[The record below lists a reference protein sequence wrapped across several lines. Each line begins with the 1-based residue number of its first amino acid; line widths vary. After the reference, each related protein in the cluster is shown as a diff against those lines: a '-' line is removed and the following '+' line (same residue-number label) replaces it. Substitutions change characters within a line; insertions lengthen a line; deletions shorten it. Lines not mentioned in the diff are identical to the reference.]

1 LFLFLSSVQGG
12 GDMLNEHDLIQ
23 HCLSQTGAVEEFPF
37 GPDARVYKVMN
48 KMFALIPVGEPVRI
62 SLKCD
67 PTLARILRDTYPAVQ
82 PGYHL
87 NKRHWNTVLVD
98 GTISDQEVRE
108 MIDNSYD
115 LVVGKLSRKE
125 RETLAG
131 MGK

>member
-1 LFLFLSSVQGG
+1 
-12 GDMLNEHDLIQ
+12 MLNEHDLIQ
-23 HCLSQTGAVEEFPF
+23 HCLKQTGAIEEFPF
-37 GPDARVYKVMN
+37 GPDARVYKVMG
-48 KMFALIPVGEPVRI
+48 KMFALIPVDGPVRI

-98 GTISDQEVRE
+98 GTVSDQEILE

-115 LVVGKLSRKE
+115 LVVEKLSKKDRG
-125 RETLAG
+125 RLAK
-131 MGK
+131 MTK